1 MAKMRLTQAINAAYF
16 EEKGV
21 SHVLQEKDMTAETLM
36 SAIEQVMLERDDLVT
51 KMQTLGLRS
60 ATEKVKRVIESFLES
75 KDVKKKWVTE

>member
-1 MAKMRLTQAINAAYF
+1 
-16 EEKGV
+16 
-21 SHVLQEKDMTAETLM
+21 MTAETLM